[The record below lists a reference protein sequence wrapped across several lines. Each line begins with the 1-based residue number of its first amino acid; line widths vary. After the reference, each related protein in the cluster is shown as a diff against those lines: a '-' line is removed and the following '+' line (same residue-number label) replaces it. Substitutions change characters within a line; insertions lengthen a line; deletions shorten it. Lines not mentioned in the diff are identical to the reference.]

1 MGAVYYI
8 RTTDLQAKTATTL
21 KTSHDRIISYVVTR
35 VLSPRL
41 LFTWYNHYNSE
52 HSKTLGERSMNNS
65 EQLYKISE
73 IADIAKVNKT
83 KVWRYIRDNNISER
97 SMKGNA
103 KLYSEHNKDLIIKAF
118 SNYSVHFV
126 TETKADTSRI
136 LLEQIEIL
144 KGELER
150 KNDQLDKMQ
159 SLLDQQ
165 QQLNLSTNRQN
176 EKLLN
181 TPQKASEDVSKDDT
195 DGLESTENYSK
206 VEEVKTSKKGLFGWL
221 RH

>member
-1 MGAVYYI
+1 
-8 RTTDLQAKTATTL
+8 
-21 KTSHDRIISYVVTR
+21 
-35 VLSPRL
+35 
-41 LFTWYNHYNSE
+41 
-52 HSKTLGERSMNNS
+52 MNNN
-65 EQLYKISE
+65 ERLYKISE

-103 KLYSEHNKDLIIKAF
+103 KLYSEHTKDVIIKAF
-118 SNYSVHFV
+118 SSESVQLA

-136 LLEQIEIL
+136 LLEQIDIL

-176 EKLLN
+176 EKLLDTTTNN
-181 TPQKASEDVSKDDT
+181 TPSQDDRPLQNDDT
-195 DGLESTENYSK
+195 DVLKPTEGNYEGK
-206 VEEVKTSKKGLFGWL
+206 ETKTPKKGLFGWL
-221 RH
+221 RR

>member
-1 MGAVYYI
+1 
-8 RTTDLQAKTATTL
+8 
-21 KTSHDRIISYVVTR
+21 
-35 VLSPRL
+35 
-41 LFTWYNHYNSE
+41 
-52 HSKTLGERSMNNS
+52 MNNS
-65 EQLYKISE
+65 ERLYKISE

-103 KLYSEHNKDLIIKAF
+103 KLYSEHTKDVIIKTF
-118 SNYSVHFV
+118 SNDSIHFA

-176 EKLLN
+176 EKLLD
-181 TPQKASEDVSKDDT
+181 TPQKTSEDALKDDT
-195 DGLESTENYSK
+195 DVLEPTEGNYK
-206 VEEVKTSKKGLFGWL
+206 GEENKTSKKGLFGWL
-221 RH
+221 RR

>member
-1 MGAVYYI
+1 
-8 RTTDLQAKTATTL
+8 
-21 KTSHDRIISYVVTR
+21 
-35 VLSPRL
+35 
-41 LFTWYNHYNSE
+41 
-52 HSKTLGERSMNNS
+52 MNNN
-65 EQLYKISE
+65 ERLYKISE

-103 KLYSEHNKDLIIKAF
+103 KLYSEHTKDVIIKAF
-118 SNYSVHFV
+118 SSESVHLA

-136 LLEQIEIL
+136 LIEQIDIL

-176 EKLLN
+176 EKLLDTTTNN
-181 TPQKASEDVSKDDT
+181 TPSQDDNPLQNDHTDVS
-195 DGLESTENYSK
+195 EPTEGNYK
-206 VEEVKTSKKGLFGWL
+206 GVENKTSKKGLFGWL
-221 RH
+221 RR

>member
-1 MGAVYYI
+1 
-8 RTTDLQAKTATTL
+8 
-21 KTSHDRIISYVVTR
+21 
-35 VLSPRL
+35 
-41 LFTWYNHYNSE
+41 
-52 HSKTLGERSMNNS
+52 MNNS
-65 EQLYKISE
+65 ERLYKISE

-103 KLYSEHNKDLIIKAF
+103 KLYSEHTKDVIIKAF
-118 SNYSVHFV
+118 SNDSIHFA

-176 EKLLN
+176 EKLLD
-181 TPQKASEDVSKDDT
+181 TPQKASEDASKDDT
-195 DGLESTENYSK
+195 DVLEPTGDHYK
-206 VEEVKTSKKGLFGWL
+206 GEEVKTPKKGLFGWL
-221 RH
+221 RR

>member
-1 MGAVYYI
+1 
-8 RTTDLQAKTATTL
+8 
-21 KTSHDRIISYVVTR
+21 
-35 VLSPRL
+35 
-41 LFTWYNHYNSE
+41 
-52 HSKTLGERSMNNS
+52 MNNS
-65 EQLYKISE
+65 ERLYKISE

-103 KLYSEHNKDLIIKAF
+103 KLYSEHTKDVIIKAF
-118 SNYSVHFV
+118 SNDSIHFA

-176 EKLLN
+176 EKLLDA
-181 TPQKASEDVSKDDT
+181 PQKTSEDALKDDT
-195 DGLESTENYSK
+195 DVLEPTEGNYK
-206 VEEVKTSKKGLFGWL
+206 GEEVKTPKKGLFGWL
-221 RH
+221 RR

>member
-1 MGAVYYI
+1 
-8 RTTDLQAKTATTL
+8 
-21 KTSHDRIISYVVTR
+21 
-35 VLSPRL
+35 
-41 LFTWYNHYNSE
+41 
-52 HSKTLGERSMNNS
+52 MNND
-65 EQLYKISE
+65 ERLYKISE

-103 KLYSEHNKDLIIKAF
+103 KLYSEHTKDVIIKAF
-118 SNYSVHFV
+118 SNESVHLA

-136 LLEQIEIL
+136 LLEQIDIL

-176 EKLLN
+176 EKLLD
-181 TPQKASEDVSKDDT
+181 TPQKTSEDALKDDT
-195 DGLESTENYSK
+195 DVLEPTGDHYK
-206 VEEVKTSKKGLFGWL
+206 GEEVKTPKKGLFGWL
-221 RH
+221 RR

>member
-1 MGAVYYI
+1 
-8 RTTDLQAKTATTL
+8 
-21 KTSHDRIISYVVTR
+21 
-35 VLSPRL
+35 
-41 LFTWYNHYNSE
+41 
-52 HSKTLGERSMNNS
+52 MNNS
-65 EQLYKISE
+65 ERLYKISE

-103 KLYSEHNKDLIIKAF
+103 KLYSEHTKDVIIKAF
-118 SNYSVHFV
+118 SNDSIHFA

-176 EKLLN
+176 EKLLDAPQN
-181 TPQKASEDVSKDDT
+181 TSEDVSKDDT
-195 DGLESTENYSK
+195 DILEPTGDHYK
-206 VEEVKTSKKGLFGWL
+206 GEEVKVPKKGLFGWL
-221 RH
+221 RR

>member
-1 MGAVYYI
+1 
-8 RTTDLQAKTATTL
+8 
-21 KTSHDRIISYVVTR
+21 
-35 VLSPRL
+35 
-41 LFTWYNHYNSE
+41 
-52 HSKTLGERSMNNS
+52 MNNS
-65 EQLYKISE
+65 ERLYKISE

-103 KLYSEHNKDLIIKAF
+103 KLYSEHTKDVIIEAF
-118 SNYSVHFV
+118 SNDSIHFA

-176 EKLLN
+176 EKLLD
-181 TPQKASEDVSKDDT
+181 TPQKTSEDASKDDT
-195 DGLESTENYSK
+195 DVLEPTGDHYK
-206 VEEVKTSKKGLFGWL
+206 GEEVKAPKKGLFGWL
-221 RH
+221 RR

>member
-1 MGAVYYI
+1 
-8 RTTDLQAKTATTL
+8 
-21 KTSHDRIISYVVTR
+21 
-35 VLSPRL
+35 
-41 LFTWYNHYNSE
+41 
-52 HSKTLGERSMNNS
+52 MNNN
-65 EQLYKISE
+65 ERLYKISE

-103 KLYSEHNKDLIIKAF
+103 KLYSEHTKDVIIKAF
-118 SNYSVHFV
+118 SSESVHLA

-136 LLEQIEIL
+136 LLEQIDIL

-176 EKLLN
+176 EKLLDTTTNN
-181 TPQKASEDVSKDDT
+181 TPSQDDNPSQSDDT
-195 DGLESTENYSK
+195 DVLKPTEGNSK
-206 VEEVKTSKKGLFGWL
+206 GVENKTPKKGLFGWL
-221 RH
+221 RR

>member
-1 MGAVYYI
+1 
-8 RTTDLQAKTATTL
+8 
-21 KTSHDRIISYVVTR
+21 
-35 VLSPRL
+35 
-41 LFTWYNHYNSE
+41 
-52 HSKTLGERSMNNS
+52 MNNS
-65 EQLYKISE
+65 ERLYKISE

-103 KLYSEHNKDLIIKAF
+103 KLYSEHTKDVIIKAF
-118 SNYSVHFV
+118 SNDSIHFA

-176 EKLLN
+176 EKLLD
-181 TPQKASEDVSKDDT
+181 TPQNTSEDASKDDT
-195 DGLESTENYSK
+195 DVLEPTGDHYK
-206 VEEVKTSKKGLFGWL
+206 WEEVKTPKKGLFGWL
-221 RH
+221 RR

>member
-1 MGAVYYI
+1 
-8 RTTDLQAKTATTL
+8 
-21 KTSHDRIISYVVTR
+21 
-35 VLSPRL
+35 
-41 LFTWYNHYNSE
+41 
-52 HSKTLGERSMNNS
+52 MNNN
-65 EQLYKISE
+65 ERLYKISE

-103 KLYSEHNKDLIIKAF
+103 KLYSEHTKDVIIKAF
-118 SNYSVHFV
+118 SSESVHLA

-136 LLEQIEIL
+136 LLEQIDIL

-176 EKLLN
+176 EKLIDTTTNN
-181 TPQKASEDVSKDDT
+181 TPSQDDSPSQSDDT
-195 DGLESTENYSK
+195 DVLKSTEGN
-206 VEEVKTSKKGLFGWL
+206 EVKTSKKGLFGWL
-221 RH
+221 RR

>member
-1 MGAVYYI
+1 
-8 RTTDLQAKTATTL
+8 
-21 KTSHDRIISYVVTR
+21 
-35 VLSPRL
+35 
-41 LFTWYNHYNSE
+41 
-52 HSKTLGERSMNNS
+52 MNNS
-65 EQLYKISE
+65 ERLYKISE

-103 KLYSEHNKDLIIKAF
+103 KLYSEHTKDVIIKAF
-118 SNYSVHFV
+118 SNDSIHFA

-176 EKLLN
+176 EKLLDA
-181 TPQKASEDVSKDDT
+181 PQKTSEDALKDDT
-195 DGLESTENYSK
+195 DVLEPTEGNYK
-206 VEEVKTSKKGLFGWL
+206 GEETKTPKKGLFGWL
-221 RH
+221 RR

>member
-1 MGAVYYI
+1 
-8 RTTDLQAKTATTL
+8 
-21 KTSHDRIISYVVTR
+21 
-35 VLSPRL
+35 
-41 LFTWYNHYNSE
+41 
-52 HSKTLGERSMNNS
+52 MNNS
-65 EQLYKISE
+65 ERLYKISE

-103 KLYSEHNKDLIIKAF
+103 KLYSEHTKDVILKAF
-118 SNYSVHFV
+118 SNDSIHFE

-181 TPQKASEDVSKDDT
+181 TPQNTSEDASQDDT
-195 DGLESTENYSK
+195 DVLDPTGDHYK
-206 VEEVKTSKKGLFGWL
+206 GEEVKTPKKGLFGWL
-221 RH
+221 RR

>member
-1 MGAVYYI
+1 
-8 RTTDLQAKTATTL
+8 
-21 KTSHDRIISYVVTR
+21 
-35 VLSPRL
+35 
-41 LFTWYNHYNSE
+41 
-52 HSKTLGERSMNNS
+52 MNND
-65 EQLYKISE
+65 ERLYKISE

-103 KLYSEHNKDLIIKAF
+103 KLYSEHAKNVIIKALSSEF
-118 SNYSVHFV
+118 VHLA

-136 LLEQIEIL
+136 LLEQIDIL

-150 KNDQLDKMQ
+150 KNAQLDKMQ

-176 EKLLN
+176 EKLLD
-181 TPQKASEDVSKDDT
+181 TPKKSSEDASKDYT
-195 DGLESTENYSK
+195 DVLEPTGDHYK
-206 VEEVKTSKKGLFGWL
+206 GEEVKTSKKGLFGWL
-221 RH
+221 RR

>member
-1 MGAVYYI
+1 M
-8 RTTDLQAKTATTL
+8 
-21 KTSHDRIISYVVTR
+21 
-35 VLSPRL
+35 
-41 LFTWYNHYNSE
+41 NN
-52 HSKTLGERSMNNS
+52 GER
-65 EQLYKISE
+65 LYKISE
-73 IADIAKVNKT
+73 IADITKVNKT

-103 KLYSEHNKDLIIKAF
+103 KLYSEHTKDVIIKAF
-118 SNYSVHFV
+118 SNDSIHFA

-176 EKLLN
+176 EKLLD
-181 TPQKASEDVSKDDT
+181 TPQKTSEDASKDDT
-195 DGLESTENYSK
+195 DVLEPTRDHYK
-206 VEEVKTSKKGLFGWL
+206 GEEVKTPKKGLFGWL
-221 RH
+221 RR

>member
-1 MGAVYYI
+1 
-8 RTTDLQAKTATTL
+8 
-21 KTSHDRIISYVVTR
+21 
-35 VLSPRL
+35 
-41 LFTWYNHYNSE
+41 
-52 HSKTLGERSMNNS
+52 MNNN
-65 EQLYKISE
+65 ERLYKISE

-103 KLYSEHNKDLIIKAF
+103 KLYSEHTKDVIIKAF
-118 SNYSVHFV
+118 SSESVHLA

-136 LLEQIEIL
+136 LLEQIDIL

-165 QQLNLSTNRQN
+165 QQLNLATNRQN
-176 EKLLN
+176 EKLLDGSAN
-181 TPQKASEDVSKDDT
+181 DTKQNVSESQNMDDTDVSKP
-195 DGLESTENYSK
+195 TEDNYK
-206 VEEVKTSKKGLFGWL
+206 GEEVKTSKRGLFGWL
-221 RH
+221 KR

>member
-1 MGAVYYI
+1 
-8 RTTDLQAKTATTL
+8 
-21 KTSHDRIISYVVTR
+21 
-35 VLSPRL
+35 
-41 LFTWYNHYNSE
+41 
-52 HSKTLGERSMNNS
+52 MNNS
-65 EQLYKISE
+65 ERLYKISE
-73 IADIAKVNKT
+73 IAEIAKVNKT

-103 KLYSEHNKDLIIKAF
+103 KLYSEHTKDVIIKAF
-118 SNYSVHFV
+118 SNDSIHFA

-176 EKLLN
+176 EKLLD
-181 TPQKASEDVSKDDT
+181 TPQKTSEDASNDHTDVS
-195 DGLESTENYSK
+195 EPTEGNYK
-206 VEEVKTSKKGLFGWL
+206 GAENKAPKKGLFGWL
-221 RH
+221 RR

>member
-1 MGAVYYI
+1 
-8 RTTDLQAKTATTL
+8 
-21 KTSHDRIISYVVTR
+21 
-35 VLSPRL
+35 
-41 LFTWYNHYNSE
+41 
-52 HSKTLGERSMNNS
+52 MNNS
-65 EQLYKISE
+65 ERLYKISE
-73 IADIAKVNKT
+73 IADIAKANKT

-103 KLYSEHNKDLIIKAF
+103 KLYSEHTKDVIIKAF
-118 SNYSVHFV
+118 SNDSIHFA

-176 EKLLN
+176 EKLLD
-181 TPQKASEDVSKDDT
+181 TPQKTSEDASKDDT
-195 DGLESTENYSK
+195 DVLEPTEGNYK
-206 VEEVKTSKKGLFGWL
+206 GVENKTPKKGLFGWL
-221 RH
+221 RR